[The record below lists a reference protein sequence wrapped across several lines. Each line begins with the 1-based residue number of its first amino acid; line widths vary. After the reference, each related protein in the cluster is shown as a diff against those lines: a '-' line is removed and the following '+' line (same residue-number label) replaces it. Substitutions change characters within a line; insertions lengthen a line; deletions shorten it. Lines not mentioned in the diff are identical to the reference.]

1 MLTKNMKTKSKST
14 GVAAELT
21 NNNIKLRLT
30 IQYAV
35 NILSHLKEVPT
46 RFQFRKWFK
55 AGLMQDAEVTIRI
68 VDEVEGRRYN
78 RDFRGK
84 DYATNVLTFVY
95 EETIPLSGDIV
106 LCATIIE
113 KEANQQHKDLL
124 AHYAHLTVHSA
135 LHLQGYL
142 HESQENL
149 AIMEQLETKIVIS
162 LGFDNPYQEEY

>member
-1 MLTKNMKTKSKST
+1 MKKKSKST

-21 NNNIKLRLT
+21 SNNIKLRLT
-30 IQYAV
+30 VQYAV
-35 NILSHLKEVPT
+35 NILSHLKEIPT

-55 AGLMQDAEVTIRI
+55 AGLMRNAEVTIRI

-95 EETIPLSGDIV
+95 EETFPLSGDIV
-106 LCATIIE
+106 LCAAIIE
-113 KEANQQHKDLL
+113 REANQQHKSLL

-142 HESQENL
+142 HGNQENS
-149 AIMEQLETKIVIS
+149 AIMEQLETKIITS
-162 LGFDNPYQEEY
+162 LGFDNPYQKEY

>member
-14 GVAAELT
+14 AVAAELT
-21 NNNIKLRLT
+21 SNKIKLRL
-30 IQYAV
+30 IVQYAV
-35 NILSHLKEVPT
+35 NILSHLKEIPT
-46 RFQFRKWFK
+46 RFQLRKWFK

-113 KEANQQHKDLL
+113 KEANQQHKVLL
-124 AHYAHLTVHSA
+124 AHYAHLMVHSA

-142 HESQENL
+142 HESQENS
-149 AIMEQLETKIVIS
+149 AIMEQLETKIVTS

>member
-1 MLTKNMKTKSKST
+1 MKKKSKST
-14 GVAAELT
+14 EVAAELT
-21 NNNIKLRLT
+21 SNNIKLRLT
-30 IQYAV
+30 VQYAV
-35 NILSHLKEVPT
+35 NILSHLKEIPT

-55 AGLMQDAEVTIRI
+55 AGLMRNAEVTIRI

-95 EETIPLSGDIV
+95 EETFPLSGDIV
-106 LCATIIE
+106 LCAAIIE
-113 KEANQQHKDLL
+113 REANQQHKSLL

-142 HESQENL
+142 HGNQENS
-149 AIMEQLETKIVIS
+149 AIMEQLETKIVTS
-162 LGFDNPYQEEY
+162 LGFDNPYQEEC

>member
-21 NNNIKLRLT
+21 SNKIKLRLAV
-30 IQYAV
+30 QYAV
-35 NILSHLKEVPT
+35 NILSHLKEIPT
-46 RFQFRKWFK
+46 RFQLRKWFK

-95 EETIPLSGDIV
+95 EEMIPLSGDIV
-106 LCATIIE
+106 L
-113 KEANQQHKDLL
+113 L
-124 AHYAHLTVHSA
+124 
-135 LHLQGYL
+135 
-142 HESQENL
+142 
-149 AIMEQLETKIVIS
+149 S
-162 LGFDNPYQEEY
+162 LIHI

>member
-1 MLTKNMKTKSKST
+1 MKNKSKST
-14 GVAAELT
+14 WVAADLT
-21 NNNIKLRLT
+21 SNNIKLKLT
-30 IQYAV
+30 VQYAV
-35 NILSHLKEVPT
+35 NILSHLKEIPT

-55 AGLMQDAEVTIRI
+55 AGLRQDAEVTMRI

-95 EETIPLSGDIV
+95 GETLPLSGDIV
-106 LCATIIE
+106 LCAAVIE
-113 KEANQQHKDLL
+113 REANQQHKDLS

-142 HESQENL
+142 HESHENA
-149 AIMEQLETKIVIS
+149 AIMEQLETKIITC
-162 LGFDNPYQEEY
+162 LGFDDPYQEEY

>member
-1 MLTKNMKTKSKST
+1 MLTRNMKKKSKST

-21 NNNIKLRLT
+21 SNNIKLRLT
-30 IQYAV
+30 VQYAV
-35 NILSHLKEVPT
+35 NILSHLKEIPT

-55 AGLMQDAEVTIRI
+55 AGLMRNAEVTIRI

-95 EETIPLSGDIV
+95 EETFPLSGDIV
-106 LCATIIE
+106 LCAAIIE
-113 KEANQQHKDLL
+113 REANQQHKSLL

-142 HESQENL
+142 HGNQENS
-149 AIMEQLETKIVIS
+149 AIMEQLETKIITS

>member
-14 GVAAELT
+14 EVAAELT
-21 NNNIKLRLT
+21 SNKIKLRLAV
-30 IQYAV
+30 QYAV
-35 NILSHLKEVPT
+35 NILSHLKEIPT

-55 AGLMQDAEVTIRI
+55 AGLMRNAEVTIRI

-106 LCATIIE
+106 LCAPIIE
-113 KEANQQHKDLL
+113 KEANQQHKSLL

-142 HESQENL
+142 HGNQENS
-149 AIMEQLETKIVIS
+149 AIMEQLETKIVTS
-162 LGFDNPYQEEY
+162 LGFDNPYQEEC

>member
-1 MLTKNMKTKSKST
+1 MPTKNMKNKSKST
-14 GVAAELT
+14 LVAVELT
-21 NNNIKLRLT
+21 NNDIELRLT
-30 IQYAV
+30 VQYAI
-35 NILSHLKEVPT
+35 NILSHLKEIPT
-46 RFQFRKWFK
+46 RFQLRKWFK
-55 AGLMQDAEVTIRI
+55 AGLMKDAEVTIRI

-95 EETIPLSGDIV
+95 EETLPLSGDIV
-106 LCATIIE
+106 LCAAVIE
-113 KEANQQHKDLL
+113 REANQQQKDLL

-142 HESQENL
+142 HESQEH
-149 AIMEQLETKIVIS
+149 AVIMEQLETRIITS

>member
-1 MLTKNMKTKSKST
+1 MLTRNMKKKSKST

-21 NNNIKLRLT
+21 SNNIKLRLT
-30 IQYAV
+30 VQYAV
-35 NILSHLKEVPT
+35 NILSHLKEIPT

-55 AGLMQDAEVTIRI
+55 AGLMRNAEVTIRI

-95 EETIPLSGDIV
+95 EETFPLSGDIV
-106 LCATIIE
+106 LCAAIIE
-113 KEANQQHKDLL
+113 REANQQHKSLL

-142 HESQENL
+142 HGNQENS
-149 AIMEQLETKIVIS
+149 AIMEQLETKIITS
-162 LGFDNPYQEEY
+162 LGFDNPY

>member
-1 MLTKNMKTKSKST
+1 MKKKSKST

-30 IQYAV
+30 VQYAV
-35 NILSHLKEVPT
+35 NILSHLKEIPT

-55 AGLMQDAEVTIRI
+55 AGLMRNAEVTIRI

-95 EETIPLSGDIV
+95 EETFPLSGDIV
-106 LCATIIE
+106 LCAAIIE
-113 KEANQQHKDLL
+113 REANQQHKSLL

-142 HESQENL
+142 HGNQENS
-149 AIMEQLETKIVIS
+149 AIMEQLEAKIITS